1 MRLHRLEREQIVS
14 APVSEVFEFFARAEN
29 LELITPPWLGFRVL
43 SPTPIQMRVGT
54 LIEYRLRLHRLPL
67 RWISRIDEW
76 VEQRSFVDR
85 QVRGPYR
92 IWHHRH
98 EFAPS
103 PAGTGTAAVSA
114 GAVSAL
120 LYAWFA
126 TVLVSVIYVAYDAFT
141 KNPELKV
148 MKWGWVLVTLYIG
161 PIGAALYVL
170 SCKEPSPGTHEQ
182 FVAPLWKQSLG
193 STIHCV
199 AGDATGIVVAS
210 VITTAA
216 GLAMWGD
223 TIVEYV
229 AGFGFGLL
237 VFQALFM
244 RDMLGGS
251 YVAAVRSTVI
261 PEWLSM
267 NCVMAGMVVVMVI
280 IRTHAKG
287 TTDVGDVRFWGVL
300 SLAVLTGLIVA
311 YPVNVWL
318 VAKQLKHGMGTVR
331 ALGEGGE
338 PLAHQPATSAQGG
351 HEAMEMKPVTV
362 TTAEINAVATLTIV
376 LLAAGVVLAG
386 ALGNFS
392 A

>member
-1 MRLHRLEREQIVS
+1 V
-14 APVSEVFEFFARAEN
+14 
-29 LELITPPWLGFRVL
+29 T
-43 SPTPIQMRVGT
+43 
-54 LIEYRLRLHRLPL
+54 
-67 RWISRIDEW
+67 
-76 VEQRSFVDR
+76 VD
-85 QVRGPYR
+85 
-92 IWHHRH
+92 
-98 EFAPS
+98 
-103 PAGTGTAAVSA
+103 AAISA
-114 GAVSAL
+114 GAANAL

-126 TVLVSVIYVAYDAFT
+126 TVLVSSIYVAFDAFT
-141 KNPELKV
+141 RNPELTV

-161 PIGAALYVL
+161 PIGASIYVL
-170 SCKEPSPGTHEQ
+170 SCKEPRPGAHER
-182 FVAPLWKQSLG
+182 FVTPLWKQSLG

-199 AGDATGIVVAS
+199 AGDATGIVVAAI
-210 VITTAA
+210 VTTSI

-251 YVAAVRSTVI
+251 YLAAVRATVL

-280 IRTHAKG
+280 IRSHAKG

-300 SLAVLTGLIVA
+300 SLAVLAGLVVA

-318 VAKQLKHGMGTVR
+318 VANELKHGMGTVR
-331 ALGEGGE
+331 VLGQGAGRSSE
-338 PLAHQPATSAQGG
+338 PQSPVAPAGHAEMDMSTRAVTSAQ
-351 HEAMEMKPVTV
+351 
-362 TTAEINAVATLTIV
+362 INAVAVLTIV
-376 LLAAGVVLAG
+376 VLAGGVVLAA
-386 ALGNFS
+386 ALGDFS